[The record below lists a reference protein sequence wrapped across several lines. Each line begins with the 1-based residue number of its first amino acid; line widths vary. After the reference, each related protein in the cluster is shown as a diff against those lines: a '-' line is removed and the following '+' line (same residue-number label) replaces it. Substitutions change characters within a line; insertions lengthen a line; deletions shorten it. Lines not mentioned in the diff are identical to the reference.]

1 MDRYRRDG
9 GLTVDPFDSPVT
21 RRRAL
26 QTGAAAGL
34 VAMFARV
41 PFARAA
47 ADEGDPCLRRASYAG
62 LIGQTFAVAGASLV
76 LREVGDLEHLAGRDD
91 AFRLEFTGAPG
102 AVEAGTRPFS
112 HGALGRFELFVAP
125 VCEVAGGVQRYEVVV
140 DRSVPLPRN
149 APEAPENAE
158 PAPPA
163 PDAPAPAAPA
173 AAAPAAAAVVAAR
186 APARKPVKKKK
197 KKAIKK
203 KPKRRRKLKRRKV
216 AKRKRR

>member
-1 MDRYRRDG
+1 M
-9 GLTVDPFDSPVT
+9 DPFDSPVT

-47 ADEGDPCLRRASYAG
+47 ADEGDPYLRRASYAG
-62 LIGQTFAVAGASLV
+62 LVGQTFAVAGASLV

-102 AVEAGTRPFS
+102 AVEAGTQQFS
-112 HGALGRFELFVAP
+112 HAAFGRFELFVAP
-125 VCEVAGGVQRYEVVV
+125 VCEVAGGVQAYEVVI
-140 DRSVPLPRN
+140 DRSVTLPRN
-149 APEAPENAE
+149 APEAPKNAE
-158 PAPPA
+158 PTPPA
-163 PDAPAPAAPA
+163 PDAPAPDAPA
-173 AAAPAAAAVVAAR
+173 AAAAAVVAAR

-197 KKAIKK
+197 AVKK
-203 KPKRRRKLKRRKV
+203 KPKRRRKVKRRKV
-216 AKRKRR
+216 AKR

>member
-47 ADEGDPCLRRASYAG
+47 ADDGDPYLRRASYAG
-62 LIGQTFAVAGASLV
+62 LVGQTFAVAGASLV

-91 AFRLEFTGAPG
+91 AFRLEFAGAPG
-102 AVEAGTRPFS
+102 AVEAGTQQFS
-112 HGALGRFELFVAP
+112 HSALGRFELFVAP
-125 VCEVAGGVQRYEVVV
+125 VCEVDGGVQRYEVVV

-149 APEAPENAE
+149 APEAPTNAE
-158 PAPPA
+158 PTPPA
-163 PDAPAPAAPA
+163 PDAPAPDAPAAPA
-173 AAAPAAAAVVAAR
+173 VAAVVAAR

-197 KKAIKK
+197 AVKK
-203 KPKRRRKLKRRKV
+203 KPKRRRKVKHRKV